1 MQYDFWTCRWYKSS
15 IPVPRSN
22 PLLPMILKC
31 VYFNLSLYCYTTF
44 SPQYVLCIF
53 SNQLMHIYNVI
64 INGYI
69 VFHCGGVH
77 DSQLS
82 IDGNVGCFQGFFFC
96 LFVVFVTNKG
106 MYVFVC
112 LWIFVLVNLWD
123 TFFRVEFLGQRLNTL
138 KRLDSSSKFP
148 DSQVFRS
155 DWWVLIWSA

>member
-1 MQYDFWTCRWYKSS
+1 MC
-15 IPVPRSN
+15 
-22 PLLPMILKC
+22 ILIS
-31 VYFNLSLYCYTTF
+31 VYTIIQLFF
-44 SPQYVLCIF
+44 PQYVLCIF
-53 SNQLMHIYNVI
+53 SNQLLYIYNVI
-64 INGYI
+64 INGYV

-96 LFVVFVTNKG
+96 LFVVFVTNKA

-138 KRLDSSSKFP
+138 KRLDNSSKFP

-155 DWWVLIWSA
+155 D

>member
-1 MQYDFWTCRWYKSS
+1 MTFEHVDGISLQSQSPEVTHFYLWFKNVC
-15 IPVPRSN
+15 
-22 PLLPMILKC
+22 ILIS
-31 VYFNLSLYCYTTF
+31 VYTIIQLFF
-44 SPQYVLCIF
+44 PQYVLCIF
-53 SNQLMHIYNVI
+53 SNQLLYIYNVI
-64 INGYI
+64 INGYV

-96 LFVVFVTNKG
+96 LFVVFVTNKA

-138 KRLDSSSKFP
+138 KRLDNSSKFP